1 MKQTVNSAQ
10 KKAQKCQIQIYH
22 QTELQPIKE
31 ARQKR
36 QSEMNQSLKHS
47 LDVLDKRVVV
57 DQSKSQQDITVE
69 VKKTKLTLQDRLQE
83 CYLRI
88 KEFPYLADEQ
98 VGILK
103 VIILDAHRS
112 EKDVPINTLVYF
124 MLNILNVVNVPY
136 CISEIIF
143 DNLANVQIKKLP
155 VK

>member
-1 MKQTVNSAQ
+1 M
-10 KKAQKCQIQIYH
+10 
-22 QTELQPIKE
+22 
-31 ARQKR
+31 
-36 QSEMNQSLKHS
+36 
-47 LDVLDKRVVV
+47 
-57 DQSKSQQDITVE
+57 
-69 VKKTKLTLQDRLQE
+69 
-83 CYLRI
+83 RI